1 MKIYLASLSPRR
13 QELLRQIG
21 VEFDLLLPDADED
34 AESLEAER
42 AGEAPLSYVKRV
54 VQAKALAAADR
65 LQRRALPLRPILVAD
80 TTVALGRSIL
90 HKPVDAKDNARMLR
104 SLSGT
109 THRVLTG
116 ISVVQV
122 RGKGAP
128 RIDAAVS
135 ESFVTFKAL
144 TSRDIRNYL
153 ASHEGMGKAGGYA
166 IQGLAGAYV
175 TQIRGSYSG
184 IMGLPLAET
193 AALLKV

>member
-1 MKIYLASLSPRR
+1 MKIYLASQSPRR

-21 VEFDLLLPDADED
+21 VTFELLLPDADED

-54 VQAKALAAADR
+54 VQAKALAAAAR
-65 LQRRALPLRPILVAD
+65 LHRRGLPARPILVAD
-80 TTVALGRSIL
+80 TTVALGRTIL
-90 HKPVDAKDNARMLR
+90 HKPVDATDNARMLR
-104 SLSGT
+104 ALSGT

-116 ISVVQV
+116 IAVVQV
-122 RGKGAP
+122 RDRGAP

-135 ESFVTFKAL
+135 ESFVRFKAL
-144 TSRDIRNYL
+144 TPRDIRTYL
-153 ASHEGMGKAGGYA
+153 ASGEGMGKAGGYA

-175 TQIRGSYSG
+175 TQIGGSYSG

-193 AALLKV
+193 AALLGT